1 MDAVPVPFR
10 FGPCASLQ
18 RHGKDAAVVFVFE
31 HLISVIG
38 MEEEH
43 PSIVRLTH
51 ETHKWLER
59 QVS

>member
-18 RHGKDAAVVFVFE
+18 RHGKDAAAVFVFE

-51 ETHKWLER
+51 ETHK
-59 QVS
+59 